1 MKRYWLEKFLEQI
14 ADRGRE
20 LLHLRTGEAA
30 VPRLG
35 SLCHALLTGVG
46 EATGTALSREV
57 LRAYERMDR
66 EGRKA
71 FFEML
76 AVDFGPDA
84 SAIRAATEE
93 YLRANDAKALL
104 RLIAAVEPPRQELF
118 RRINMAPKGTA
129 ALVAMRA
136 ELLGLLAQHP
146 PLKVVDAD
154 MKHLLASWFNRGF
167 LRLERIDW
175 HSPADL
181 LEKLIRY
188 DMVQTIKSWD
198 DLRRRLAA
206 DRRCFAFFHPALPDE
221 PLIFLEV
228 ALVQGMA
235 DKVTP
240 LLDDRAPVLG
250 ARDADT
256 AMFISINSTQPGL
269 RGLSFGNLLIKQVA
283 EDLNQE
289 LPHLKIFATLSP
301 LPGFAATLRAAAR
314 NAHRD
319 FSRARL
325 EALLQEYT
333 EPLRQAGGAGP
344 VEALM
349 TLLART
355 DAPRA
360 VLAEPLKRLALVYL
374 SLLPREPDVFDPVA
388 RFHLANGARLERIN
402 VFADESA
409 ARREES
415 FSVMV
420 NYLYDS
426 DDVIANHEGF
436 VGNGLVAMS
445 RSLQREQ
452 KKIATIWN
460 GVATAAL
467 PPGSASRV

>member
-1 MKRYWLEKFLEQI
+1 MVMRLWLERFLEGI

-20 LLHLRTGEAA
+20 FLRLRTDEAA

-35 SLCHALLTGVG
+35 ALCRDLLSGLG
-46 EATGTALSREV
+46 EASGTALSREV
-57 LRAYERMDR
+57 LRAYEHMDNN
-66 EGRKA
+66 GRRA

-76 AVDFGPDA
+76 AADFGPDPA
-84 SAIRAATEE
+84 AIRAATEAF
-93 YLRANDAKALL
+93 LRANDAATLHALT
-104 RLIAAVEPPRQELF
+104 AAVEPPRQELF

-146 PLKVVDAD
+146 HLKSVDAD
-154 MKHLLASWFNRGF
+154 MKHLFGSWFNRGF
-167 LRLERIDW
+167 LRLQRIDW

-188 DMVQTIKSWD
+188 DMVQTIRSWD

-228 ALVQGMA
+228 ALVHGMA

-240 LLDDRAPVLG
+240 LLDDQAPVLR

-283 EDLNQE
+283 EDLHQE
-289 LPHLKIFATLSP
+289 LPHLKTFATLSP
-301 LPGFAATLRAAAR
+301 LPGFAATLRAAV
-314 NAHRD
+314 NDTHRD
-319 FSRARL
+319 FGRARL
-325 EALLQEYT
+325 EALLQEYA
-333 EPLRQAGGAGP
+333 EPLRQASGGEPP
-344 VEALM
+344 VDALL
-349 TLLART
+349 TLLARA

-360 VLAEPLKRLALVYL
+360 VLTAPLERLVLAYL
-374 SLLPREPDVFDPVA
+374 SLLPRESRVFDPVA

-415 FSVMV
+415 FGVMV
-420 NYLYDS
+420 NYLYVPDE
-426 DDVIANHEGF
+426 VIANHEGF
-436 VGNGLVAMS
+436 VGSGHVAMS
-445 RSLQREQ
+445 RALQREQ
-452 KKIATIWN
+452 KKLATIWDA
-460 GVATAAL
+460 VAKPA
-467 PPGSASRV
+467 

>member
-1 MKRYWLEKFLEQI
+1 
-14 ADRGRE
+14 
-20 LLHLRTGEAA
+20 
-30 VPRLG
+30 
-35 SLCHALLTGVG
+35 
-46 EATGTALSREV
+46 
-57 LRAYERMDR
+57 
-66 EGRKA
+66 
-71 FFEML
+71 
-76 AVDFGPDA
+76 
-84 SAIRAATEE
+84 
-93 YLRANDAKALL
+93 
-104 RLIAAVEPPRQELF
+104 
-118 RRINMAPKGTA
+118 
-129 ALVAMRA
+129 
-136 ELLGLLAQHP
+136 
-146 PLKVVDAD
+146 

-240 LLDDRAPVLG
+240 LLDDRAPVLR
-250 ARDADT
+250 ARDANT

-283 EDLNQE
+283 EDLHQE

-325 EALLQEYT
+325 EALLQEYA
-333 EPLRQAGGAGP
+333 EPLRQASGGEGP

-349 TLLART
+349 TLLARA

-360 VLAEPLKRLALVYL
+360 VLAEPLKRLALAYL

-409 ARREES
+409 ARLEES

-426 DDVIANHEGF
+426 DEVIANHEGF
-436 VGNGLVAMS
+436 VGNGHVAMS

-452 KKIATIWN
+452 KKLATVWS
-460 GVATAAL
+460 GVATAA
-467 PPGSASRV
+467 

>member
-1 MKRYWLEKFLEQI
+1 MKRYWLEKFLERI

-20 LLHLRTGEAA
+20 FLHLRTEEAG

-35 SLCHALLTGVG
+35 SLCRALLSGVG

-84 SAIRAATEE
+84 SVIRAAAEE
-93 YLRANDAKALL
+93 YLRSNDADALL
-104 RLIAAVEPPRQELF
+104 RLIVAVEPPRQELF

-129 ALVAMRA
+129 ALVAMRV

-146 PLKVVDAD
+146 RLKVVDAD
-154 MKHLLASWFNRGF
+154 MRHLLSSWFNRGF

-228 ALVQGMA
+228 ALVHGMA

-240 LLDDRAPVLG
+240 LLDDHAPVLR
-250 ARDADT
+250 ARDANT
-256 AMFISINSTQPGL
+256 AMFISINSTQHGL

-283 EDLNQE
+283 EDLQQE
-289 LPHLKIFATLSP
+289 LPHLKTFATLSP

-314 NAHRD
+314 NAHRE

-325 EALLQEYT
+325 EALLHEHA
-333 EPLRQAGGAGP
+333 EPLRQASGGERP

-349 TLLART
+349 ALLARA
-355 DAPRA
+355 DLPRD
-360 VLAEPLKRLALVYL
+360 VLAKPLQELALAYL
-374 SLLPREPDVFDPVA
+374 SLLPREPDIFDAVA

-409 ARREES
+409 ARLRES
-415 FSVMV
+415 FGVMV
-420 NYLYDS
+420 NYLYDL
-426 DDVIANHEGF
+426 DEVIANHEGF
-436 VGNGLVAMS
+436 VGGGHVAMS

-452 KKIATIWN
+452 KKLAAAWN
-460 GVATAAL
+460 AA
-467 PPGSASRV
+467 AHA

>member
-1 MKRYWLEKFLEQI
+1 MKRYWLERFLEQI

-20 LLHLRTGEAA
+20 LLHLRTEEAA

-35 SLCHALLTGVG
+35 PLCRALLSGVG

-57 LRAYERMDR
+57 LRAYEHMDR
-66 EGRKA
+66 DGRQA

-76 AVDFGPDA
+76 AVDFGPDP

-181 LEKLIRY
+181 LEKQIRY

-240 LLDDRAPVLG
+240 LLDDRAPVLR
-250 ARDADT
+250 ARDANT

-283 EDLNQE
+283 EDLHQE

-325 EALLQEYT
+325 EALLQEYA
-333 EPLRQAGGAGP
+333 EPLRQASGGEGP

-349 TLLART
+349 TLLARA
-355 DAPRA
+355 DAPRG
-360 VLAEPLKRLALVYL
+360 VLAEPLKRLALAYL

-409 ARREES
+409 ARMEES

-426 DDVIANHEGF
+426 DEVIANHEGF
-436 VGNGLVAMS
+436 VGNGHVAMS

-452 KKIATIWN
+452 KKLATVWS
-460 GVATAAL
+460 GVATAA
-467 PPGSASRV
+467 

>member
-1 MKRYWLEKFLEQI
+1 MMRHWLEKFLEQI

-20 LLHLRTGEAA
+20 LLHLRTEEAA

-35 SLCHALLTGVG
+35 ALCRELLTGVG

-57 LRAYERMDR
+57 LRAYEHMDPA
-66 EGRKA
+66 GRKA

-76 AVDFGPDA
+76 AVDFGPDPT
-84 SAIRAATEE
+84 AIRVATEE
-93 YLRANDAKALL
+93 YLRANDAINLS
-104 RLIAAVEPPRQELF
+104 RLTAAVEPPRQELF

-146 PLKVVDAD
+146 PLKAVDAD
-154 MKHLLASWFNRGF
+154 LKHLLASWFNRGF

-175 HSPADL
+175 HSSADL

-228 ALVQGMA
+228 ALVHGMA

-240 LLDDRAPVLG
+240 LLNDHAPVLRV
-250 ARDADT
+250 RDANT

-283 EDLNQE
+283 EDLHQE
-289 LPHLKIFATLSP
+289 LPHLKTFATLSP
-301 LPGFAATLRAAAR
+301 LPGFAATLRAAT
-314 NAHRD
+314 NNTHHD

-325 EALLQEYT
+325 EALLQDYA
-333 EPLRQAGGAGP
+333 EPLRQASGGEPP
-344 VEALM
+344 VEALV

-360 VLAEPLKRLALVYL
+360 VLAEPLERLVLAYL
-374 SLLPREPDVFDPVA
+374 SLLPREPNVFDPVA

-409 ARREES
+409 ARQEES
-415 FSVMV
+415 FGVMV
-420 NYLYDS
+420 NYLYVP

-436 VGNGLVAMS
+436 VGSGIVAMS
-445 RSLQREQ
+445 RALQREQ
-452 KKIATIWN
+452 KKLATIWET
-460 GVATAAL
+460 VTTTA
-467 PPGSASRV
+467 

>member
-1 MKRYWLEKFLEQI
+1 MKHDWLEKFLERI

-20 LLHLRTGEAA
+20 FLQLWTEKPA

-35 SLCHALLTGVG
+35 SLCRALLSGVG

-66 EGRKA
+66 DGRKA

-76 AVDFGPDA
+76 ATEFGPDA
-84 SAIRAATEE
+84 SAIRAAAEE
-93 YLRANDAKALL
+93 YIRLNDANALL
-104 RLIAAVEPPRQELF
+104 RLMAAVEPPRQELF

-136 ELLGLLAQHP
+136 ELLGLLPQHP
-146 PLKVVDAD
+146 ELKVVDAD
-154 MKHLLASWFNRGF
+154 MRHLLASWFNRGF

-181 LEKLIRY
+181 LEKIIRY

-221 PLIFLEV
+221 PLIILEV
-228 ALVQGMA
+228 ALVHGMA

-240 LLDDRAPVLG
+240 LLDDHAPVLQ
-250 ARDADT
+250 AKDANT
-256 AMFISINSTQPGL
+256 AMFISINSTQHGL

-283 EDLNQE
+283 EDLQQE
-289 LPHLKIFATLSP
+289 LPHLKNFATLSP
-301 LPGFAATLRAAAR
+301 LPMFAATLRAAVSDT
-314 NAHRD
+314 HRE

-325 EALLQEYT
+325 EALLQEYA
-333 EPLRQAGGAGP
+333 ESLRQASGGERPA
-344 VEALM
+344 EALL
-349 TLLART
+349 TLLTRAE
-355 DAPRA
+355 APRA
-360 VLAEPLKRLALVYL
+360 VLAAPLERVALAYL

-388 RFHLANGARLERIN
+388 RFHLSNGARLERIN
-402 VFADESA
+402 VFADESSV
-409 ARREES
+409 RQEES
-415 FSVMV
+415 FRVMV
-420 NYLYDS
+420 NYLYDP
-426 DDVIANHEGF
+426 DEVIANHEGF
-436 VGNGLVAMS
+436 VGSGHIAMS

-452 KKIATIWN
+452 KKLAAIWN
-460 GVATAAL
+460 SVT
-467 PPGSASRV
+467 R

>member
-1 MKRYWLEKFLEQI
+1 MKRYWLEKFLERI

-20 LLHLRTGEAA
+20 FLHLRTEEAA

-35 SLCHALLTGVG
+35 SLCRALLSGVG

-57 LRAYERMDR
+57 LRAYECMDR

-76 AVDFGPDA
+76 ATDFGPDT

-93 YLRANDAKALL
+93 YLRSNDAIALL

-129 ALVAMRA
+129 ALVAMRV
-136 ELLGLLAQHP
+136 ELLGLLPQHP
-146 PLKVVDAD
+146 QLKVVDAD
-154 MKHLLASWFNRGF
+154 MRHLLASWFNRGF

-175 HSPADL
+175 HSSADL

-228 ALVQGMA
+228 ALVHGMA

-240 LLDDRAPVLG
+240 LLDDHAPVLR
-250 ARDADT
+250 ARDTNT

-283 EDLNQE
+283 EDLQQE
-289 LPHLKIFATLSP
+289 LPHLKTFATLSP

-314 NAHRD
+314 NVHRD
-319 FSRARL
+319 FSRTRL
-325 EALLQEYT
+325 EALLQEYA
-333 EPLRQAGGAGP
+333 EPLRQASGGERP

-349 TLLART
+349 ALLARP
-355 DAPRA
+355 DVPRD
-360 VLAEPLKRLALVYL
+360 VLAEPLARLALAYL
-374 SLLPREPDVFDPVA
+374 SLLPREPDIFDPVA

-409 ARREES
+409 ARLEES
-415 FSVMV
+415 FNVMV
-420 NYLYDS
+420 NYLYDP
-426 DDVIANHEGF
+426 DEVIANHEDF
-436 VGNGLVAMS
+436 VGSGHVAMS

-452 KKIATIWN
+452 KKL
-460 GVATAAL
+460 AAVW
-467 PPGSASRV
+467 SAAAAPA

>member
-1 MKRYWLEKFLEQI
+1 MKRYWLEKFLERI

-20 LLHLRTGEAA
+20 FLHLRTEEAA

-35 SLCHALLTGVG
+35 SLCRALLSGVG

-57 LRAYERMDR
+57 LRAYECMDR

-76 AVDFGPDA
+76 ATDFGPDA

-93 YLRANDAKALL
+93 YLRSNDANALL

-129 ALVAMRA
+129 ALVAMRV
-136 ELLGLLAQHP
+136 ELLGLLPQHP
-146 PLKVVDAD
+146 RLKVVDAD
-154 MKHLLASWFNRGF
+154 MRHLLASWFNRGF

-228 ALVQGMA
+228 ALVHGMA

-240 LLDDRAPVLG
+240 LLDDHAPVLR
-250 ARDADT
+250 ARDANT

-283 EDLNQE
+283 EDLQQE
-289 LPHLKIFATLSP
+289 LPHLKTFATLSP
-301 LPGFAATLRAAAR
+301 LPGFAATLRAAVR
-314 NAHRD
+314 DAHRD
-319 FSRARL
+319 FSRSRL
-325 EALLQEYT
+325 EALLQEHA
-333 EPLRQAGGAGP
+333 EPLRQASGGERP

-349 TLLART
+349 ALLARP
-355 DAPRA
+355 DMPRE
-360 VLAEPLKRLALVYL
+360 VLAEPLQRLALAYL
-374 SLLPREPDVFDPVA
+374 SLLPREPDIFDPVA

-409 ARREES
+409 ARLEES
-415 FSVMV
+415 FNVMV
-420 NYLYDS
+420 NYLYDP
-426 DDVIANHEGF
+426 DEVIANHEDF
-436 VGNGLVAMS
+436 VGSGHVAMS

-452 KKIATIWN
+452 KKLAAVWNAAAT
-460 GVATAAL
+460 
-467 PPGSASRV
+467 SA

>member
-1 MKRYWLEKFLEQI
+1 MKRYWLEKFLERI

-20 LLHLRTGEAA
+20 FLHLQTEGAA

-35 SLCHALLTGVG
+35 SLCRALLSGVG

-57 LRAYERMDR
+57 LRAYEHMDR

-76 AVDFGPDA
+76 AADFGPDA

-93 YLRANDAKALL
+93 YLRANDANALL
-104 RLIAAVEPPRQELF
+104 RLMTAVEPPRQELF

-136 ELLGLLAQHP
+136 ELLGLLVRHP
-146 PLKVVDAD
+146 QLKVVDAD

-167 LRLERIDW
+167 LRLERIAW
-175 HSPADL
+175 NSPADL
-181 LEKLIRY
+181 LEKLIRH

-206 DRRCFAFFHPALPDE
+206 DRRCFAFFHPALQDE

-228 ALVQGMA
+228 ALVQGLA

-240 LLDDRAPVLG
+240 LLDDHAPVLEAG
-250 ARDADT
+250 DADT

-283 EDLNQE
+283 EDLYRE

-301 LPGFAATLRAAAR
+301 LPGFAATLRAAVR

-325 EALLQEYT
+325 EALLQEHA
-333 EPLRQAGGAGP
+333 EPLRLASGGEPP

-349 TLLART
+349 SLLARA
-355 DAPRA
+355 DVPRA
-360 VLAEPLKRLALVYL
+360 VLAEPLARLVLAYL

-420 NYLYDS
+420 NYLYDP
-426 DDVIANHEGF
+426 DDVIANHEDF
-436 VGNGLVAMS
+436 VGNGHVAMS

-452 KKIATIWN
+452 KKLATVWN
-460 GVATAAL
+460 AA
-467 PPGSASRV
+467 AARA

>member
-1 MKRYWLEKFLEQI
+1 MMRHWLEKFLEQI

-20 LLHLRTGEAA
+20 FLHLRTEEAA

-35 SLCHALLTGVG
+35 SLCRELLTGVG

-57 LRAYERMDR
+57 LRAYEHMDP
-66 EGRKA
+66 EGRRA

-76 AVDFGPDA
+76 AVDFGPDPA
-84 SAIRAATEE
+84 AIRVATEK
-93 YLRANDAKALL
+93 YLHTNDAKTLL
-104 RLIAAVEPPRQELF
+104 RLTAAVEPPRQELF

-136 ELLGLLAQHP
+136 ELLRLLTQYP
-146 PLKVVDAD
+146 QLKVVDAD

-228 ALVQGMA
+228 ALVHGMA

-240 LLDDRAPVLG
+240 LLDDHAPVLRV
-250 ARDADT
+250 RDANT

-283 EDLNQE
+283 EDLHQE
-289 LPHLKIFATLSP
+289 LPHLKTFATLSP
-301 LPGFAATLRAAAR
+301 LPGFAATLRAAMS
-314 NAHRD
+314 NTHHD

-325 EALLQEYT
+325 EALLQDHA
-333 EPLRQAGGAGP
+333 EPLRQASGGEPP

-349 TLLART
+349 TLLAR
-355 DAPRA
+355 AEASRA
-360 VLAEPLKRLALVYL
+360 VLAEPLERLVLAYL
-374 SLLPREPDVFDPVA
+374 SLLPRDPNVFDPVA

-409 ARREES
+409 ARQEES
-415 FSVMV
+415 FGVMV
-420 NYLYDS
+420 NYLYVP

-436 VGNGLVAMS
+436 VGSGSVAMS

-452 KKIATIWN
+452 KKLATIWDTF
-460 GVATAAL
+460 ATPA
-467 PPGSASRV
+467 

>member
-1 MKRYWLEKFLEQI
+1 MKRYWLERFLDRI

-20 LLHLRTGEAA
+20 LLHLLAEGDA
-30 VPRLG
+30 VARLG
-35 SLCHALLTGVG
+35 SLCRALLTGVG

-57 LRAYERMDR
+57 LRGYERLDQRGR
-66 EGRKA
+66 EA

-76 AVDFGPDA
+76 AVDFGPDPA
-84 SAIRAATEE
+84 AIRAATEE
-93 YLRANDAKALL
+93 YLRTNDARALL
-104 RLIAAVEPPRQELF
+104 RLMAVVEPPRQELF
-118 RRINMAPKGTA
+118 RRINMAPNGTA

-136 ELLGLLAQHP
+136 ELLGLLARHP
-146 PLKVVDAD
+146 QLKVVDAD
-154 MKHLLASWFNRGF
+154 MKHLFASWFNRGF
-167 LRLERIDW
+167 LRLERIAW
-175 HSPADL
+175 SSPAHL

-228 ALVQGMA
+228 ALVNGMA

-240 LLDDRAPVLG
+240 LLDDHAPVLS
-250 ARDADT
+250 AKDANT

-283 EDLNQE
+283 EDLHQE
-289 LPHLKIFATLSP
+289 LPHLKNFATLSP
-301 LPGFAATLRAAAR
+301 LPGFAATLRAAA
-314 NAHRD
+314 AGTHRD

-325 EALLQEYT
+325 DALLKEHA
-333 EPLRQAGGAGP
+333 EPLRQASGGERP

-349 TLLART
+349 TLLARGE
-355 DAPRA
+355 AARA
-360 VLAEPLKRLALVYL
+360 VLAGPLEQLALAYL
-374 SLLPREPDVFDPVA
+374 SLLPREPEVFDPVA

-409 ARREES
+409 ARQEES
-415 FSVMV
+415 FGVMV
-420 NYLYDS
+420 NYLYDP

-436 VGNGLVAMS
+436 VGNGHVAMS

-452 KKIATIWN
+452 KKITTVWN
-460 GVATAAL
+460 TVVSPA
-467 PPGSASRV
+467 

>member
-20 LLHLRTGEAA
+20 FLHLRTEEAA

-35 SLCHALLTGVG
+35 SLCRALLTGVG

-57 LRAYERMDR
+57 LRAYEHMDR

-76 AVDFGPDA
+76 AVDFGPDP
-84 SAIRAATEE
+84 SAIRVATEE
-93 YLRANDAKALL
+93 FLRSNDAKTLS
-104 RLIAAVEPPRQELF
+104 RLTAAVEPPRQELF

-146 PLKVVDAD
+146 QLRVVDAD

-188 DMVQTIKSWD
+188 DMVQTIKSWE

-240 LLDDRAPVLG
+240 LLDDRAPVLR
-250 ARDADT
+250 ARDANT

-283 EDLNQE
+283 EDLHQE
-289 LPHLKIFATLSP
+289 LPHLKTFATLSP
-301 LPGFAATLRAAAR
+301 LPGFAATLRAAVR
-314 NAHRD
+314 NTHRD

-325 EALLQEYT
+325 EAMLQEHA
-333 EPLRQAGGAGP
+333 EPLRQASGGESP

-349 TLLART
+349 TLLARA

-360 VLAEPLKRLALVYL
+360 VLAELLARLALAYL

-388 RFHLANGARLERIN
+388 RFHLSNGARLERIN

-420 NYLYDS
+420 NYLYDP
-426 DDVIANHEGF
+426 DEVIANHEGF
-436 VGNGLVAMS
+436 VGNGHVAMS

-452 KKIATIWN
+452 KKLATLWN
-460 GVATAAL
+460 AVA
-467 PPGSASRV
+467 PPA

>member
-1 MKRYWLEKFLEQI
+1 MKRYWLEKFLERI

-20 LLHLRTGEAA
+20 FLPLRTEEAA

-35 SLCHALLTGVG
+35 SLCRALLSGVG

-57 LRAYERMDR
+57 LRAYECMDR

-76 AVDFGPDA
+76 ATDFGPDA

-93 YLRANDAKALL
+93 YLRSNDANALL

-129 ALVAMRA
+129 ALVAMRV
-136 ELLGLLAQHP
+136 ELLGLLPQHP
-146 PLKVVDAD
+146 QLKVVDAD
-154 MKHLLASWFNRGF
+154 MRHLLASWFNRGF

-228 ALVQGMA
+228 ALVHGMA

-240 LLDDRAPVLG
+240 LLDDHAPVLR
-250 ARDADT
+250 ARDANT
-256 AMFISINSTQPGL
+256 AMFISINSTQHGL

-283 EDLNQE
+283 EDLQQE
-289 LPHLKIFATLSP
+289 LPHLKTFATLSP

-319 FSRARL
+319 FSRTRL
-325 EALLQEYT
+325 EALLQEHA
-333 EPLRQAGGAGP
+333 EPLRQASGGERP

-349 TLLART
+349 ALLARP
-355 DAPRA
+355 DMPRD
-360 VLAEPLKRLALVYL
+360 VLAEPLQALALAYL
-374 SLLPREPDVFDPVA
+374 SLLPREPDIFDAVA

-402 VFADESA
+402 VFADEST
-409 ARREES
+409 ARLEES
-415 FSVMV
+415 FNVMV
-420 NYLYDS
+420 NYLYDP
-426 DDVIANHEGF
+426 DEVIANHEDF
-436 VGNGLVAMS
+436 VGSGHVAMS

-452 KKIATIWN
+452 KKLAAVWN
-460 GVATAAL
+460 AAAA
-467 PPGSASRV
+467 PA